1 MPSRRRSL
9 GAPIVV
15 GFALLVA
22 GCGSDAREICG
33 RSGTAELCLV
43 GGPSSYS
50 IEGEGF
56 EAGSDATGTMGG
68 GGEPFVIDIDAAG
81 RVATPGGAMFGVLG
95 GPDPQELVVT
105 GTTSG
110 GEPAEFKLTVPA
122 VPR

>member
-9 GAPIVV
+9 VTPIVM

-33 RSGTAELCLV
+33 RSGAAALCLV

-56 EAGSDATGTMGG
+56 EASSEATGTMGG
-68 GGEPFVIDIDAAG
+68 GGEPMVIDIDAAG
-81 RVATPGGAMFGVLG
+81 RLAASGAIFGVLG
-95 GPDPQELVVT
+95 GPDPQELVVR

-122 VPR
+122 VQR

>member
-9 GAPIVV
+9 AAPIVV

-33 RSGTAELCLV
+33 RSGAAELCLV

-56 EAGSDATGTMGG
+56 EASSDATVTMGG
-68 GGEPFVIDIDAAG
+68 GGEPIVIDIDAAG
-81 RVATPGGAMFGVLG
+81 RVATDGAKVGVLG
-95 GPDPQELVVT
+95 GPDPQEVVVT

-122 VPR
+122 VQR